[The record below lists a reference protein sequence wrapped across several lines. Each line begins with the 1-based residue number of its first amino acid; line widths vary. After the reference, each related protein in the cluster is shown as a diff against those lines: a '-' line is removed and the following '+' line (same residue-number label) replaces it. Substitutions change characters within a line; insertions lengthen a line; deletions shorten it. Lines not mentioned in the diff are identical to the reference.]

1 MFLLHQAQ
9 EAQPGS
15 KPGHLIFHAKHGLKL
30 LHGKSPYPFFLP
42 SISVFPELTHLH
54 PLFTLSRLNRLSRA
68 YLDALFQPQLSLKLL
83 SFVKPFISHESFF
96 LQVSIFSMRLMFLFF
111 FAFASFCFYLF
122 SYFSLLRSFLAN
134 LRLFMLFSHFLCFF
148 ASLLATF
155 FHFYFYFCIFH

>member
-1 MFLLHQAQ
+1 M
-9 EAQPGS
+9 E
-15 KPGHLIFHAKHGLKL
+15 KPLTL
-30 LHGKSPYPFFLP
+30 FFLP
-42 SISVFPELTHLH
+42 PSRFFPELLHFTHLP
-54 PLFTLSRLNRLSRA
+54 PLFTLSRLNRLPKA
-68 YLDALFQPQLSLKLL
+68 YLDALFQPQPAWNFFLLLKL
-83 SFVKPFISHESFF
+83 FISHESFILRHQVFCWRIRF
-96 LQVSIFSMRLMFLFF
+96 LIGLGFFSMRLMFLFF